1 MRKCGWETDL
11 QVADL
16 LLGDAFAVGASVVRV
31 DVARLGPF
39 GAQCDVVLV
48 GSVLAVVVSVTH
60 LPAKDAALVVAL
72 EPVLTTAFFAA
83 VLRLLVGI
91 VTAVVDSV
99 APVFQVDAH
108 VIVALETLRRT
119 ILSA

>member
-1 MRKCGWETDL
+1 MRNCGWETHL

-16 LLGDAFAVGASVVRV
+16 FLGDAFAVGASVVRV

-48 GSVLAVVVSVTH
+48 GAVLAVVVSVAH

-72 EPVLTTAFFAA
+72 EPVLTAAFFAA
-83 VLRLLVGI
+83 VFRLLVGI

-119 ILSA
+119 IFSA

>member
-1 MRKCGWETDL
+1 VWNCGWETDL

-39 GAQCDVVLV
+39 GAQCHIVL
-48 GSVLAVVVSVTH
+48 VLAVVVSVVH
-60 LPAKDAALVVAL
+60 LPSKDAALVVAL
-72 EPVLTTAFFAA
+72 EPVLADAFFAA
-83 VLRLLVGI
+83 VLWLLVGI
-91 VTAVVDSV
+91 VTAVLDAV

-108 VIVALETLRRT
+108 VIVALETLRWT
-119 ILSA
+119 IFSA